1 MSEIVDQETQVLNA
15 TGSSCDTKEK
25 QRRPVDLNSPSIT
38 ISNMMNSKTIMRT
51 VTNVGGETETYTVSL
66 VEPSGIAVEVTPN
79 SFTIPTGGSA
89 SLAIELRV
97 VSPASSFSAAY
108 TYGSILLTGNQNHL
122 VRMPLAIR
130 IGTS

>member
-1 MSEIVDQETQVLNA
+1 MSEIVDQEQVLNA

-38 ISNMMNSKTIMRT
+38 ISNMMNSKTI
-51 VTNVGGETETYTVSL
+51 TNVGGETETYTVSL

-79 SFTIPTGGSA
+79 SFTIPIGGSV

-108 TYGSILLTGNQNHL
+108 AYGSILLTGDQNHL